1 MVLFF
6 IRRYNDVDHIAPVV
20 YKLALNE
27 KSKIF
32 IICLN
37 PDISI
42 FDDYRLIFLIK
53 KFNININYIFLIDS
67 LHYSKRLVGK
77 IICNK
82 NMRVNTVL
90 SKMTNQVFWVISL
103 FFRKIVGQKSYYE
116 FIDNFINQKSI
127 ENLLDYFEPR
137 LIVFDWIK
145 KSQHKAELIITVCKQ
160 RKIPIIA
167 LPHGIN
173 LMTSKFH
180 TNYEEQSEKVLLE
193 KNKFNDFDFF
203 VVSNELEKSTRLY
216 RGLEENKLKV
226 LGSARFSKEWV
237 KINNSIIP
245 KYLHKNNDRD
255 PRLKVVFME
264 HSSHY
269 RANDYEIKESI
280 NKISKLKYINLVV
293 KAHTRSNR
301 FFNNFD
307 NVNLANSSITSTELV
322 MWADAVIV
330 TMSSIALEPL
340 LQNKVLLYPEYFHRN
355 TTLWGDYGSC
365 WKINSLSELVDALLL
380 LRKKPTLKPY
390 KKDTVNKFLDEAI
403 YNGKSNNDIL
413 QNYVNFIQQ
422 IKRHQ

>member
-1 MVLFF
+1 MFIFF
-6 IRRYNDVDHIAPVV
+6 IRRFNDIDHISPVV

-27 KSKIF
+27 KSKII

-42 FDDYRLIFLIK
+42 FDDYRLKFLIK
-53 KFNININYIFLIDS
+53 NFNININYIFLIDS
-67 LHYSKRLVGK
+67 LNYAKRLVGK

-82 NMRVNTVL
+82 KRRVNTL
-90 SKMTNQVFWVISL
+90 ISKMTNQVYWVISL
-103 FFRKIVGQKSYYE
+103 FLRNIIGQKRYYE
-116 FIDNFINQKSI
+116 FIDNFIDKKCI
-127 ENLLDYFEPR
+127 ENLFDYFEPR
-137 LIVFDWIK
+137 LLVFDWIK
-145 KSQHKAELIITVCKQ
+145 KSQHKAGSIIAACKQ
-160 RKIPIIA
+160 RKIPLIA

-180 TNYEEQSEKVLLE
+180 TNKEEQSGKVLLE

-203 VVSNELEKSTRLY
+203 VVSSEIEKNSRLH
-216 RGLEENKLKV
+216 RGLDENKV
-226 LGSARFSKEWV
+226 RALGSARFSKEWV

-245 KYLHKNNDRD
+245 KYLDKNNDRD
-255 PRLKVVFME
+255 LRLKVVFME
-264 HSSHY
+264 HSNHY
-269 RANDYEIKESI
+269 RANDGEIKKSI
-280 NKISKLKYINLVV
+280 NRISKLKDINLVV

-307 NVNLANSSITSTELV
+307 NVELVKREVTSTELC

-355 TTLWGDYGSC
+355 TTLWGDYDSC
-365 WKINSLSELVDALLL
+365 WKVNSLSELVDALLL
-380 LRKKPTLKPY
+380 LVDKPTYKPY
-390 KKDTVNKFLDEAI
+390 KKDAVDKFLNEAI

-413 QNYVNFIQQ
+413 QNYVNLIEG
-422 IKRHQ
+422 IKIN